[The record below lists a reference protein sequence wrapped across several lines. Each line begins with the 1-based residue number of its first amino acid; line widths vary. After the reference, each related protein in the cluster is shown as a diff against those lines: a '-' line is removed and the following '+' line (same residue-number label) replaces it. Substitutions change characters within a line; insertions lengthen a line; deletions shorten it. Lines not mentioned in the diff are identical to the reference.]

1 MSAVIR
7 SRGCS
12 PPVAP
17 RPALPRGATPAV
29 SRSVTAASTAAAPD
43 GRRLRAETRFLQR
56 GQHALAHGLP
66 NGLAQ
71 FRTRQEDAPR
81 AVRREHLS
89 LAPLRAPRKRGR
101 IPLHTGLLP

>member
-7 SRGCS
+7 SPGGS

-17 RPALPRGATPAV
+17 GPALPRGATPAV

-43 GRRLRAETRFLQR
+43 GRRLRAETRFVQH
-56 GQHALAHGLP
+56 GQHAIAHGLP

-71 FRTRQEDAPR
+71 FRARTEDAPR
-81 AVRREHLS
+81 AMCREHLS

-101 IPLHTGLLP
+101 IPLQPA